1 MRLNVWCINTR
12 ETNINTSNSIWIKV
26 EESAFHRCHR
36 LDVVYI
42 IKKIIR
48 HQIPTTINK
57 KDIWDCVQLVSYL
70 SISYNLSAMEFILFL
85 IIAVIIFLIC
95 ALCKSGKRKP
105 MFSGEFSL
113 LLISHEMHLGFANHL
128 LIQWFIKFSFHTKFI
143 QTINACIFQ
152 FSFVDL
158 SIGWWCKEIRPL
170 LYCIH
175 GK

>member
-1 MRLNVWCINTR
+1 MYKYSGNKHQHKQFNLNQSRRIN
-12 ETNINTSNSIWIKV
+12 IPPLSPI
-26 EESAFHRCHR
+26 RCGI
-36 LDVVYI
+36 YY
-42 IKKIIR
+42 KKIIR
-48 HQIPTTINK
+48 HQIPTTTKK

-143 QTINACIFQ
+143 QNINACIFQ
-152 FSFVDL
+152 FSFVYL